1 MSQQGKTEAVLADS
15 ANEVTGSA
23 MGGCGSVSNVHSGSS
38 HAMI

>member
-15 ANEVTGSA
+15 VNEGTGAA
-23 MGGCGSVSNVHSGSS
+23 MGGYGSVSSVHSGSS